1 VDAGTFRLP
10 LDQTVLRLSGPA
22 LPTPNSTQCTSA
34 SRDGRPGRLRAGR
47 LARTAVAA
55 ALVSLG
61 ICAAAAD
68 GTGGPAGRAVS
79 WKQYAQATGAPEGP
93 PGAAPSALAA
103 PPIPASVAAVR
114 LSDIAGRDRVRVDPT
129 LPAMRDHPRL
139 ERADVRTSVEQA
151 LTNSYELAGARSR
164 SQAQRF
170 QVGVATGA
178 LRSRIDLRAA
188 NGMENAR
195 PSARIDA
202 ETGSTLPS
210 STHRREDTALVL
222 RQPLYDAGGRSE
234 LERQRALLGSS
245 EAGVDAARDQVTVDA
260 ATAHLDVLQYTLAS
274 EFAGE
279 YRTELE
285 KLFAQVNARV
295 EAGGASP
302 AEAER
307 VKARAIGARSSS
319 IEAGGALE
327 SALLTYRRLV
337 GAVPGDIPADDVLAP
352 ATLPTLE
359 EAIAR
364 AKARNPQLSS
374 LRGNQRAIEAEFDTA
389 RAKLQPRL
397 ELEVGN
403 YRVNG
408 ASGSTQPTNEARAML
423 VVSWNLLNG
432 GADIAASNAAL
443 ARLEENR
450 YRILDAERRIEEAL
464 RISYNTLNAV
474 ERRAQSVREEFVANR
489 RVVDAFRAQLTSG
502 NRPLLDVLD
511 AEQRLY
517 QSRIELLR
525 LTVLQATLTLQALR
539 QIGLIDGEVA
549 GKDPGDI
556 RAPDPASERA
566 PRTPAPPGALPPAP
580 APPPAAPAVPS
591 AGRTGLATETVS
603 VRDVL
608 AATRGVLPGVRT
620 PPAALVATAV
630 TPAVEPVPALQAFD
644 AVRAVLEGPTTPT
657 TLGIG
662 SIPAMPPVAASA
674 ATPDGDAAADVLASE
689 ASAATPTNA
698 PYASAPI
705 DATPASAGD
714 VPAADAADAVQV
726 LRPDPTLGG
735 TFADAG
741 RAAEPDALADRTAV
755 RDLLEAIVALLRTP
769 APATPALPPMS
780 AVH

>member
-1 VDAGTFRLP
+1 M
-10 LDQTVLRLSGPA
+10 VLAAVLS
-22 LPTPNSTQCTSA
+22 
-34 SRDGRPGRLRAGR
+34 
-47 LARTAVAA
+47 
-55 ALVSLG
+55 SLG
-61 ICAAAAD
+61 VCAAAAEA
-68 GTGGPAGRAVS
+68 PRSPSGRAVS
-79 WKQYAQATGAPEGP
+79 WLQYAQATGAPEVP
-93 PGAAPSALAA
+93 PGARPPVLAA

-114 LSDIAGRDRVRVDPT
+114 LSDIAGRDRVRVDAT
-129 LPAMRDHPRL
+129 LPATRDHPRL
-139 ERADVRTSVEQA
+139 ERADVRTSVGQA
-151 LTNSYELAGARSR
+151 LSNSYELAGARSR
-164 SQAQRF
+164 SDAQRF
-170 QVGVATGA
+170 QVDVATGA

-188 NGMENAR
+188 GGMENAR
-195 PSARIDA
+195 PSARVDA
-202 ETGSTLPS
+202 ETGSNLAS

-245 EAGVDAARDQVTVDA
+245 QAGIDVTRDQVTVDA
-260 ATAHLDVLQYTLAS
+260 ATAHLDVLQYSLAS

-279 YRTELE
+279 YRAELE

-307 VKARAIGARSSS
+307 VKARAIGARSSA

-337 GAVPGDIPADDVLAP
+337 GAVPGEIPADDVLAP

-364 AKARNPQLSS
+364 AKERNPSLAS

-408 ASGSTQPTNEARAML
+408 ASGSSQPTNEARAML

-450 YRILDAERRIEEAL
+450 YRILDTERRIEEAL

-474 ERRAQSVREEFVANR
+474 ERRGQSVREEFVANR

-517 QSRIELLR
+517 QSRVELLR

-539 QIGLIDGEVA
+539 QIGLINGEVA
-549 GKDPGDI
+549 GTTGVEPPAA
-556 RAPDPASERA
+556 APAAEPA
-566 PRTPAPPGALPPAP
+566 PRPAPSLPGALPPAP
-580 APPPAAPAVPS
+580 APPPPAAPAAPN
-591 AGRTGLATETVS
+591 AGRTGLAAETVS
-603 VRDVL
+603 VREIL

-620 PPAALVATAV
+620 PLPAQLETMARSTGA
-630 TPAVEPVPALQAFD
+630 EPVPTAAALDVLD
-644 AVRAVLEGPTTPT
+644 AR
-657 TLGIG
+657 
-662 SIPAMPPVAASA
+662 PARPPVPAVAAGA
-674 ATPDGDAAADVLASE
+674 PPTDVDATPGAPDVLASI
-689 ASAATPTNA
+689 AIAAGIETPT
-698 PYASAPI
+698 
-705 DATPASAGD
+705 TPQ
-714 VPAADAADAVQV
+714 P
-726 LRPDPTLGG
+726 LPDPTVVTVAAPPALDDPSPVAAQAGG
-735 TFADAG
+735 ASFGVDPTLVGTIADAG
-741 RAAEPDALADRTAV
+741 PGADRDPLAERPAM
-755 RDLLEAIVALLRTP
+755 RDLLDAIVALLRAP
-769 APATPALPPMS
+769 APALPALPPLS